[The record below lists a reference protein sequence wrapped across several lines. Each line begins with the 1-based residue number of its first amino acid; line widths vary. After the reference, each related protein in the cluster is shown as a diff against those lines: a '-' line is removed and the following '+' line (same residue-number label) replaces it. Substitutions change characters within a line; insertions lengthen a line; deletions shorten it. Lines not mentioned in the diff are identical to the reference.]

1 MKDKINSILFMFT
14 IFLFMFLGIIL
25 KDKDISFS
33 ERRHLA
39 SFPKITI
46 NNDFSEKLDNYFL
59 DQFPFRDS
67 FKKLKGETSK
77 KIMLMKEN
85 NGIYEQNG
93 YLFQIDN
100 NINDKSIDNL
110 INKINYINDNYLN
123 ENQNKYFIMI
133 PDKNYYLDNKNI
145 PKIDYEY
152 MKNKLKYSLDYLKWI
167 DITSSLTLDSYY
179 KTDIHW
185 KQECLQNVLNKI
197 QSSLNL
203 EIKSENY
210 IENKYYPFYGAL
222 YVDNI
227 VKPDTLNY
235 YSNYVINNAKVYN
248 YEKSEYQK
256 VYNED
261 NLKNIDSYDIFLSG
275 ATPILFIENQ
285 NNKDNKNLIIFRDS
299 FASSLVPLLI
309 EDYSKITLIDLR
321 YVNSRYLNKINDLNF
336 DDNSDI
342 IFMYSTL
349 IINNSFAIK

>member
-67 FKKLKGETSK
+67 FKKLKGFTSK

-93 YLFQIDN
+93 YLFQIDSA
-100 NINDKSIDNL
+100 INDKSIDNL

-210 IENKYYPFYGAL
+210 VENKYYPFYGAL
-222 YVDNI
+222 YGDNI
-227 VKPDTLNY
+227 VKPDTLIYNT
-235 YSNYVINNAKVYN
+235 NYVINNAKVYN

-285 NNKDNKNLIIFRDS
+285 NNQDNKKLIIFRDS

-309 EDYSKITLIDLR
+309 EDYSKITLVDLR